1 MWHNRNAIRFMRMQP
16 ALSMQF
22 VLIRTWEDL
31 LAGQTILVGDSIVQL
46 VVGRGLVQT
55 HL

>member
-1 MWHNRNAIRFMRMQP
+1 MWQNRNAIRFMRMQP
-16 ALSMQF
+16 ALSML

-46 VVGRGLVQT
+46 VVGHGLVQT